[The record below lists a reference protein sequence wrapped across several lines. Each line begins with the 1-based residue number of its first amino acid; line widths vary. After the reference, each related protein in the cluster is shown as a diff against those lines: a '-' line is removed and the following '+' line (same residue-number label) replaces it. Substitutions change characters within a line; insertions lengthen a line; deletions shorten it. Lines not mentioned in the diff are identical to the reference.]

1 VAPLVRLD
9 MPARLR
15 ELPDSD
21 RDAWSTRIGGTVAAL
36 ARRFPQFF
44 DPTETDAGPDAMA
57 PVIAWN
63 AFPAT
68 LLQEATSEDQ
78 RWADA
83 DADRGRQDE
92 YCEWSVE
99 RDDEG
104 VLTRVTFTTE
114 VPEYFQHLAQHD
126 PDRLLEL
133 YRELTG
139 APVRLNQI
147 VVNGTYRA
155 DNVFNRS
162 TTGRLVHLVQ
172 QTNTLVAAVRLAAEA
187 TVLRRDADGEPVT
200 TAQQLVRCGGL
211 GEPLRNSDPQIAG
224 AVNDAA
230 ATGAEITLQDPMGLY
245 IDGLLIGGMRTPD
258 GEDPAAFWTVE
269 RGDPAHVLRASYAVP
284 PERGYRVGD
293 ITAGGR
299 PLRFGAQLAD
309 RVVVRLTGLVRPAAH
324 RPERRPCVG

>member
-1 VAPLVRLD
+1 LVRLD
-9 MPARLR
+9 PPARVR
-15 ELPDSD
+15 ELGDAD
-21 RDAWSTRIGGTVAAL
+21 RDAWSARIGGTVAAL

-44 DPTETDAGPDAMA
+44 DPTETDAGTDAMA

-68 LLQEATSEDQ
+68 LLPEATSEDQ

-83 DADRGRQDE
+83 DADRDRQDE

-114 VPEYFQHLAQHD
+114 VPEYFAHLAERD

-147 VVNGTYRA
+147 VVNGAYRA

-162 TTGRLVHLVQ
+162 TTGRLVHLIQ
-172 QTNTLVAAVRLAAEA
+172 QTNTLVAALRLAAEA
-187 TVLRRDADGEPVT
+187 TVLRQDADGEPVT
-200 TAQQLVRCGGL
+200 SAQQLVRCGGL

-230 ATGAEITLQDPMGLY
+230 ATGAEVTLQDPMGLY

-269 RGDPAHVLRASYAVP
+269 RGGPGHVLRASYAVP

-299 PLRFGAQLAD
+299 RLRFGAQLAD
-309 RVVVRLTGLVRPAAH
+309 RVVVRLTGLVKAAGH
-324 RPERRPCVG
+324 RSERLPCVS

>member
-1 VAPLVRLD
+1 MAPLVRLD
-9 MPARLR
+9 PPARVR
-15 ELPDSD
+15 ELGDAD
-21 RDAWSTRIGGTVAAL
+21 RDAWSARIGGTVAAL

-44 DPTETDAGPDAMA
+44 DPTETDAGTDAMA

-68 LLQEATSEDQ
+68 LLPEATSEDQ

-83 DADRGRQDE
+83 DADRDRQDE

-114 VPEYFQHLAQHD
+114 VPEYFAHLAERD

-147 VVNGTYRA
+147 VVNGAYRA

-162 TTGRLVHLVQ
+162 TTGRLVHLIQ
-172 QTNTLVAAVRLAAEA
+172 QTNTLVAALRLAAEA
-187 TVLRRDADGEPVT
+187 TVLRQDADGEPVT
-200 TAQQLVRCGGL
+200 SAQQLVRCGGL

-230 ATGAEITLQDPMGLY
+230 ATGAEVTLQDPMGLY

-269 RGDPAHVLRASYAVP
+269 RGGPGHVLRASYAVP

-299 PLRFGAQLAD
+299 RLRFGAQLAD
-309 RVVVRLTGLVRPAAH
+309 RVVVRLTGLVKAAGH
-324 RPERRPCVG
+324 RSERLPCVS

>member
-9 MPARLR
+9 PPARVR
-15 ELPDSD
+15 ELGDAD
-21 RDAWSTRIGGTVAAL
+21 RDAWSARIGGTVAAL

-44 DPTETDAGPDAMA
+44 DPTETDAGTDAMA

-68 LLQEATSEDQ
+68 LLPEATSEDQ

-83 DADRGRQDE
+83 DADRDRQDE

-114 VPEYFQHLAQHD
+114 VPEYFAHLAERD

-147 VVNGTYRA
+147 VVNGAYRA

-162 TTGRLVHLVQ
+162 TTGRLVHLIQ
-172 QTNTLVAAVRLAAEA
+172 QTNTLVAALRLAAEA
-187 TVLRRDADGEPVT
+187 TVLRQDADGEPVT
-200 TAQQLVRCGGL
+200 SAQQLVRCGGL

-230 ATGAEITLQDPMGLY
+230 ATGAEVTLQDPMGLY

-269 RGDPAHVLRASYAVP
+269 RGGPGHVLRASYAVP

-299 PLRFGAQLAD
+299 RLRFGAQLAD
-309 RVVVRLTGLVRPAAH
+309 RVVVRLTGLVKAAGH
-324 RPERRPCVG
+324 RSERLPCVS

>member
-1 VAPLVRLD
+1 VASLVRLAT
-9 MPARLR
+9 PARLR
-15 ELPDSD
+15 ELSDAD
-21 RDAWSTRIGGTVAAL
+21 RDAWSARIGGTVAAL

-68 LLQEATSEDQ
+68 LLPGATSEDQ

-83 DADRGRQDE
+83 DADRDRQDE

-114 VPEYFQHLAQHD
+114 VPEYFAHLAERD

-162 TTGRLVHLVQ
+162 TTGRLVHLIQ
-172 QTNTLVAAVRLAAEA
+172 QTNTLVAALRLAAEA

-211 GEPLRNSDPQIAG
+211 GQPLRNSDPQIAG

-230 ATGAEITLQDPMGLY
+230 ATGAEVTLQDPMGLY

-269 RGDPAHVLRASYAVP
+269 RGDPGHVLRASYAVP

-299 PLRFGAQLAD
+299 RLRFGAQLAD
-309 RVVVRLTGLVRPAAH
+309 RVVVRLTGLVRPAGH
-324 RPERRPCVG
+324 RSERLPCVG